1 MNTLIAACFASILCF
16 SLTACAA
23 PKDDAILLVNQAVA
37 HVKEV
42 GKEKALA
49 DFSNNKGAFVK
60 GELYVFAYSMQGTII
75 AHPANHKLIG
85 KDMSEVKDADG
96 KLFTQ
101 DFLAT
106 INGAGRGWVD
116 YSWTNPETKK
126 IQAKSSYVAKAG
138 DFFVGC
144 GIYK

>member
-1 MNTLIAACFASILCF
+1 MNKLIAVVTVSTLCF
-16 SLTACAA
+16 TLTGFAA
-23 PKDDAILLVNQAVA
+23 PKDEAIVLVNQAVA

-49 DFSNNKGAFVK
+49 DFSDNKGAFVK

-75 AHPANHKLIG
+75 AHPANPKLIG
-85 KDMSEVKDADG
+85 KDMSEVKDSDG

-101 DFLAT
+101 EFLAT
-106 INGAGRGWVD
+106 INGSGKGWVD
-116 YSWTNPETKK
+116 YSWTNPTTRK
-126 IQAKSSYVAKAG
+126 IQAKSSYVAKTS